1 MPSLTPG
8 TPGTKE
14 AYGISVIRE
23 DESIKIPPKAFER
36 YELTNGSLVVLIT
49 THRGEAG
56 LALLNKGRA
65 EATVFEKYISR
76 MHEIDT
82 VYWFNDKAY
91 ALTVIKNGTIRL
103 TPELMQAF
111 HLVVGDRLMV
121 VKSTTVAMS
130 YTPIAI
136 WKEKFA
142 QRGMFEAIENMSK
155 LDEF

>member
-1 MPSLTPG
+1 MPSLMPG

-23 DESIKIPPKAFER
+23 DLSIKIPPSAFER
-36 YELTNGSLVVLIT
+36 YDLINGGLVVLAT
-49 THRGEAG
+49 THRGEG
-56 LALLNKGRA
+56 GFALLNKERA
-65 EATVFEKYISR
+65 AATVFERYINQ
-76 MHEIDT
+76 MHEIET

-91 ALTVIKNGTIRL
+91 ALIVINNGKICL
-103 TPELMQAF
+103 TSELLQAF
-111 HLVVGDRLMV
+111 HLGEGDRLMV

-142 QRGMFEAIENMSK
+142 KRGMFEALENMSK